1 MSQSKTSYRWVILFM
16 VYICMLVFAFTLQ
29 FLPPILPTLI
39 VNFNLSHAQAGLL
52 MSLFTLPAI
61 FLAILAG
68 LLSDRWGTYKVGL
81 ISLLIVIA
89 GTLTF
94 ALSRTFV
101 LAGIGRTIAG
111 AGAVTLTIVAAKI
124 LSQWFHGREVG
135 SAMGIYNTAMPV
147 GSIICFSTFGK
158 LAAQSGWRMPVFITA
173 AVSLL
178 GLTTFLILFR
188 SAPDLSQREAQSKQD
203 GRTIFSNVLHIAGL
217 VWMAAL
223 CWLLFNAAVISFS
236 TFAPD
241 FFVSKGKTVGYAGFL
256 TSLLMWGSLVLSPV
270 IGRLIDKFNSNG
282 IFIGVGGSM
291 LAVSLV
297 FVSRATSFIPPMAV
311 MAVAVAFVPTPVF
324 SYLSKNLP
332 PKDLGVGFGILGMV
346 SGIGMF
352 FGPTLSGLIR
362 DKTGSYEM
370 TFLFLAALSLLITAA
385 AVIFQIRAKK
395 AKEAAEV

>member
-1 MSQSKTSYRWVILFM
+1 MSQPKTAYRWVILVM

-29 FLPPILPTLI
+29 FLPPILPI
-39 VNFNLSHAQAGLL
+39 IIANFNLSHAQAGLL
-52 MSLFTLPAI
+52 MSLFTLPSI

-68 LLSDRWGTYKVGL
+68 LLSDRWGTYKIGL
-81 ISLLIVIA
+81 FSLFIVIA
-89 GTLTF
+89 GMLTF
-94 ALSRTFV
+94 VLSRTFV

-158 LAAQSGWRMPVFITA
+158 LAAQSGWRMPVFITV

-178 GLTTFLILFR
+178 GLVAFLLLYK
-188 SAPDLSQREAQSKQD
+188 SAPNSAQEDVPNKKE
-203 GRTIFSNVLHIAGL
+203 GKNIFSNVLHIAGL

-223 CWLLFNAAVISFS
+223 CWFLFNAAVISFS

-241 FFVSKGKTVGYAGFL
+241 FFVSKGKTIGYAGFL

-270 IGRLIDKFNSNG
+270 IGRLIDKFNGNG
-282 IFIGVGGSM
+282 FFIGVGGSV

-297 FVSRATSFIPPMAV
+297 FVSRATSFILPMAV

-332 PKDLGVGFGILGMV
+332 PKDLGLGFGILGMV
-346 SGIGMF
+346 SGMGIS
-352 FGPTLSGLIR
+352 FGPYLSGLIW
-362 DKTGSYEM
+362 DKTGSYES
-370 TFLFLAALSLLITAA
+370 TFLLLAALSLLITVA

-395 AKEAAEV
+395 AKEAAAV

>member
-1 MSQSKTSYRWVILFM
+1 M

-29 FLPPILPTLI
+29 FLPPILPTMI
-39 VNFNLSHAQAGLL
+39 AKFQLSHTHAGLL
-52 MSLFTLPAI
+52 MSLFTLPSI

-81 ISLLIVIA
+81 ISLLIVFV
-89 GTLTF
+89 GMLTF
-94 ALSRTFV
+94 VSSRTFI
-101 LAGIGRTIAG
+101 LAGLGRTIAG

-158 LAAQSGWRMPVFITA
+158 LAAQSGWRMPVFITT

-178 GLTTFLILFR
+178 GLVAFLSLYKP
-188 SAPDLSQREAQSKQD
+188 APNLSQEEVSTKQV
-203 GRTIFSNVLHIAGL
+203 GKNIFSNVLHIAGL
-217 VWMAAL
+217 VWMTAL

-241 FFVSKGKTVGYAGFL
+241 FFVSKGKTIGYAGFL
-256 TSLLMWGSLVLSPV
+256 TSLLMWGSLILSPV
-270 IGRLIDKFNSNG
+270 IGRLIDKFNNNG
-282 IFIGVGGSM
+282 IFIGVGGFI
-291 LAVSLV
+291 LAISLV
-297 FVSRATSFIPPMAV
+297 FVSKATSFILPMVV

-324 SYLSKNLP
+324 SYISKNLP

-346 SGIGMF
+346 SGLGMF

-362 DKTGSYEM
+362 DKTGSYET
-370 TFLFLAALSLLITAA
+370 TFLFLAALSLLITVA
-385 AVIFQIRAKK
+385 AVIFQIRTKK
-395 AKEAAEV
+395 AKEAAAA

>member
-1 MSQSKTSYRWVILFM
+1 MNQSKTKYHWVILFM

-29 FLPPILPTLI
+29 FLPPILPTI
-39 VNFNLSHAQAGLL
+39 IANFQLSHTQAGLL
-52 MSLFTLPAI
+52 MSLFTLPSI
-61 FLAILAG
+61 FLAIIAG

-81 ISLLIVIA
+81 FSFFLVIT

-94 ALSRTFV
+94 VLSRTFV

-124 LSQWFHGREVG
+124 LSQWFQGREVG

-158 LAAQSGWRMPVFITA
+158 LAEQSGWQMPVFITA
-173 AVSLL
+173 AVGFL
-178 GLTTFLILFR
+178 GLVVFLFLYRAAPILPQKE
-188 SAPDLSQREAQSKQD
+188 APNKQEEK
-203 GRTIFSNVLHIAGL
+203 TIFSNVLHIAGL
-217 VWMAAL
+217 VWMSAL

-241 FFVSKGKTVGYAGFL
+241 FFIAKGETIGHAGFL
-256 TSLLMWGSLVLSPV
+256 TSLLMWGSLILSPI

-282 IFIGVGGSM
+282 IFIGAGGFI

-297 FVSRATSFIPPMAV
+297 FVSKTTSFLPPMAV

-346 SGIGMF
+346 SGMGMF
-352 FGPTLSGLIR
+352 FGPYLSGMIR
-362 DKTGSYEM
+362 EKTGSYE
-370 TFLFLAALSLLITAA
+370 TAFFFLAILSLLLTAA
-385 AVIFQIRAKK
+385 AVIFQLRAKK
-395 AKEAAEV
+395 EKEAATV

>member
-1 MSQSKTSYRWVILFM
+1 MSQPKTKYRWVILFM

-217 VWMAAL
+217 IWMAAL

-241 FFVSKGKTVGYAGFL
+241 FFVSKGKTIGYAGFL

>member
-1 MSQSKTSYRWVILFM
+1 MSQSKTNYRWVILFM

-29 FLPPILPTLI
+29 FLPPILPTI
-39 VNFNLSHAQAGLL
+39 IANFNLSHAQAGLL
-52 MSLFTLPAI
+52 MSLFTLPSI
-61 FLAILAG
+61 FLAIVAG

-81 ISLLIVIA
+81 FSLFIVVA

-111 AGAVTLTIVAAKI
+111 TGAVTLTIVAAKI

-178 GLTTFLILFR
+178 GLVAFLFLYKPAPNLEREEVPNMQEGKNIL
-188 SAPDLSQREAQSKQD
+188 
-203 GRTIFSNVLHIAGL
+203 SNVLHIAGL
-217 VWMAAL
+217 VWMVAL

-241 FFVSKGKTVGYAGFL
+241 FFVSKGKTIGYAGFL

-282 IFIGVGGSM
+282 IFIGVGGFF

-297 FVSRATSFIPPMAV
+297 FVSRATSFIPPMIV
-311 MAVAVAFVPTPVF
+311 MALAVAFVPTPVF

-346 SGIGMF
+346 SGMGMF

-362 DKTGSYEM
+362 DKTGSYET

-395 AKEAAEV
+395 AKEAAAV